1 MPLSRARRLRRW
13 MRGLSD
19 VAQAS
24 SKRSIKWLL
33 LLLVALFVAA
43 MWILSSLNLN
53 YSQKALADLRRD
65 EIEEIF
71 LSNLNQIVSRQH
83 VYGLYTEGLARLGEL
98 TYRLTGDEQRPQ
110 LETAMKS
117 MLKDFSGVAGIGIW
131 FEKERLPAGA
141 PAYTSY
147 LFVGSN
153 GQVKSLPAGASAS
166 SNYRQQPWF
175 EMVMTPERLQQ
186 LAPKQKFW
194 TPVYYSEQTDKA
206 VLTIISPMFT
216 ANGRLLGMVT
226 TDWEAEQIID
236 LVSRVE
242 VTPNSFSFLIDSNN
256 RKLSSLSRSGD
267 PLHAQHIMDAL
278 VAQSPSYVAPDYSAL
293 ITSQAP
299 KKSLESSVLE
309 VDGRAYTLYLAGTP
323 AGMSFGIGV
332 PQDEVDAVLVPMR
345 DSNYR
350 ILTITGLVMLLLSGY
365 LVYRISALV
374 KELQASYT
382 DALTGLPNRAR
393 LLQDLNRSADGTL
406 MLINL
411 DRFKEI
417 NSLFGHRCGDQ
428 VLQNIT
434 ERLQR
439 FAREQRIWPGAR
451 LYRLQ
456 GDEFALFGP
465 NTEEEAQDLLQR
477 YSDFLQNQQLLWQEQ
492 ELNVDA
498 TLGIANA
505 SVKGRGRLDS
515 LLSQATVALR
525 QARLQG
531 LNFHTYDSE
540 QGVEQAYEQNLV
552 WARRVK
558 EALQAGRFEPW
569 FQPILDNRSGNI
581 AKYECLVRMVDAEG
595 NTVAPGQFL
604 GVAHRLRLGRQ
615 ITRIM
620 VDKCFEA
627 FADLSVE
634 FSINLAYPDMMD
646 SELTAYICQRLQQ
659 TGVGS
664 RVIFELLESDGI
676 ENYDEIR
683 HFIDQVK
690 VYGCR
695 IAIDDFGT
703 GYSNFEHLLRLNVD
717 LIKIDGSL
725 IRHLHQDRTA
735 FLVTQGIV
743 QFARTL
749 GIGTVAE
756 FVHCEAVQ
764 QQVLAL
770 GIDFSQGEY
779 VSMPKPDLVQEHAAC

>member
-1 MPLSRARRLRRW
+1 MPISRARKLRRW

-33 LLLVALFVAA
+33 LLLVALFVAG

-53 YSQKALADLRRD
+53 YSQRALADLRRA

-71 LSNLNQIVSRQH
+71 LANLNQIVSRQH
-83 VYGLYTEGLARLGEL
+83 VFGLYTEGLARFGET
-98 TYRLTGDEQRPQ
+98 TYALAGDELKPR

-117 MLKDFSGVAGIGIW
+117 MLQDFVGVAGIGVW
-131 FEKERLPAGA
+131 FEKDRLPAGA
-141 PAYTSY
+141 RDYTPY
-147 LFVGSN
+147 LFAGHDAEVGSRTS
-153 GQVKSLPAGASAS
+153 GLAAGSD
-166 SNYRQQPWF
+166 YRQQPWF
-175 EMVMTPERLQQ
+175 QMVMTPERLQK
-186 LAPKQKFW
+186 LAPKQMFW
-194 TPVYYSEQTDKA
+194 TPVYYSEQTDTA

-216 ANGRLLGMVT
+216 DDGRLLGMVT

-242 VTPNSFSFLIDSNN
+242 VTQNSFSFLIDSNN

-267 PLHAQHIMDAL
+267 PLHAQHVMDAL
-278 VAQSPSYVAPDYSAL
+278 VAQSPSYVAPDYNAL
-293 ITSQAP
+293 ITSQTTE
-299 KKSLESSVLE
+299 KSLESSVLE
-309 VDGRAYTLYLAGTP
+309 VDGLTYSLYLAGTP

-332 PQDEVDAVLVPMR
+332 PQEEIDAVLVPMR

-350 ILTITGLVMLLLSGY
+350 ILTITGLVILLLSGY
-365 LVYRISALV
+365 LVYRISELV

-382 DALTGLPNRAR
+382 DPLTGLPNRAR
-393 LLQDLNRSADGTL
+393 LLQDLNRAADGTL

-428 VLQNIT
+428 VIQT
-434 ERLQR
+434 MSERLQQ
-439 FAREQRIWPGAR
+439 FARVHKIWPGAR

-465 NTEEEAQDLLQR
+465 NTEEDTQDLLQR
-477 YSDFLQNQQLLWQEQ
+477 YSEFLQDQQLVWQEQ

-505 SVKGRGRLDS
+505 GDKGRGRLDS

-531 LNFHTYDSE
+531 RNFHTYDSE

-558 EALQAGRFEPW
+558 DALQANRFEPW
-569 FQPILDNRSGNI
+569 FQPILDNRSGKI
-581 AKYECLVRMVDAEG
+581 AKYECLVRMIDAEG
-595 NTVAPGQFL
+595 NTVGPGLFL

-620 VDKCFEA
+620 VDKCFNA
-627 FADLSVE
+627 FADRSIE
-634 FSINLAYPDMMD
+634 FSINLAYSDMMD
-646 SELTAYICQRLQQ
+646 AELTAYICRRLQE
-659 TGVGS
+659 TGVGP

-683 HFIDQVK
+683 QFIDQVK
-690 VYGCR
+690 AYGCR

-735 FLVTQGIV
+735 YLVTQGIV
-743 QFARTL
+743 QFARSL

-770 GIDFSQGEY
+770 GVDFSQGEF
-779 VSMPKPDLVQEHAAC
+779 VSMPAPDLVQGHAA